1 LEDIWRIVKVKS
13 IHSLRNVMATVTPW
27 EVKGNIDY
35 GKLIKEFGVS
45 GIDDKLLERIMKH
58 TKELHPM
65 LRRNIFFAHR
75 DLKFILDEY
84 EKGNKF
90 FLYTGRAPSGHT
102 HIGHLVPWIFT
113 KWLQD
118 KFDVELYFQFPDE
131 EKFLFKQNLE
141 WEDTQKY
148 LQENMLDVIALGF
161 DPKKT
166 HFIIDT
172 QHANLMYPE
181 ALKIAKRITFSTVK
195 AAFGLNNESN
205 IGSIFYTAMQAVPA
219 FLPSVL
225 KKKKIPCLIPHAIDQ
240 DPHFRISRD
249 IIPKLGYYK
258 PASIQCRFLPGLAGM
273 QTAGKM
279 SASAEH
285 TAVYTTD
292 DAKTVK
298 KKINKYAFSGGQ
310 ATVEEH
316 RKKGGNPDIDVSYQ
330 WLTFFEED
338 DEKLKQ
344 IYKDYKSGVL
354 LSGELK
360 KILIDKL
367 NSFLEEHQKK
377 REKARKVVDKFL
389 LKA

>member
-1 LEDIWRIVKVKS
+1 MQK
-13 IHSLRNVMATVTPW
+13 VTPW

-35 GKLIKEFGVS
+35 DQLIREFGVS
-45 GIDDKLLERIMKH
+45 KIDDPLLARIKKH
-58 TKELHPM
+58 TGELHHF
-65 LRRNIFFAHR
+65 LRRSIFFAHR
-75 DLKFILDEY
+75 DLPFILDQY

-102 HIGHLVPWIFT
+102 HIGHLVPWLFT

-131 EKFLFKQNLE
+131 EKFLFKQDLE
-141 WEDTQKY
+141 WKDTQKY

-166 HFIIDT
+166 HFLIDT
-172 QHANLMYPE
+172 VHARIMYPE
-181 ALKIAKRITFSTVK
+181 ALKVAKRITFSTVK
-195 AAFGLNNESN
+195 AAFGFTNENN

-225 KKKKIPCLIPHAIDQ
+225 KNKKTPCLIPHAIDQ
-240 DPHFRISRD
+240 DPHFRVSRD
-249 IIPKLGYYK
+249 VIPKLGYDK

-273 QTAGKM
+273 ESAGKM
-279 SASAEH
+279 SASEEN
-285 TAVYTTD
+285 TAIYTID
-292 DAKTVK
+292 NAATVE

-310 ATVEEH
+310 PTIEEH

-338 DEKLKQ
+338 DKKLKE
-344 IYKDYKSGVL
+344 IYLNYKNGSL

-360 KILIDKL
+360 QILIKKL
-367 NSFLEEHQKK
+367 NTFLKKHQQE
-377 REKARKVVDKFL
+377 REKARKRVDEFI
-389 LKA
+389 LKV